1 MKNIFILL
9 FIFGTQFSMFSQEKF
24 EDQVKYIKRNIEIVK
39 EQEKAALKA
48 KIEEINQKLE
58 NKEIT
63 QAQADEMKKSEAEKS
78 ANQIALRIEPFEL
91 ELRELVK
98 GEVNEDSETKVIRE
112 LPHWMMMTTWKKM
125 MVMTMIRRS
134 EKVKGKEATSK
145 TNQI

>member
-58 NKEIT
+58 IGGLGVL
-63 QAQADEMKKSEAEKS
+63 D
-78 ANQIALRIEPFEL
+78 
-91 ELRELVK
+91 
-98 GEVNEDSETKVIRE
+98 VISSG
-112 LPHWMMMTTWKKM
+112 T
-125 MVMTMIRRS
+125 
-134 EKVKGKEATSK
+134 
-145 TNQI
+145 